1 MYPNVYDSG
10 QTVQSERERARDE
23 ISEQIQWGIKP
34 NQDLFC
40 DTLDLRFIT
49 EKVGSERERDGK
61 CETSYFGDVIEG
73 NVLKNPTF
81 SGLNEPFR
89 SGQSIEP
96 TNPP

>member
-49 EKVGSERERDGK
+49 EKVGSERGRDGK
-61 CETSYFGDVIEG
+61 GETSYFGDVIEG
-73 NVLKNPTF
+73 NVLKIRR
-81 SGLNEPFR
+81 FR
-89 SGQSIEP
+89 ARTSHV
-96 TNPP
+96 